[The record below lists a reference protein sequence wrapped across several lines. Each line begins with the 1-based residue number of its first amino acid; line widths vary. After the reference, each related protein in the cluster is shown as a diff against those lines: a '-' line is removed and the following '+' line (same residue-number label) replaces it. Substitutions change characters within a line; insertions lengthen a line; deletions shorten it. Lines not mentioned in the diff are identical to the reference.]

1 MPKIPLPERKKYK
14 RNKESRKRDNLNH
27 KAVYNSKRW
36 RTMRIEKLKRDTLC
50 EICLK
55 AGKLSSGVEVHHI
68 TPIST
73 GKTIKEKQ
81 RLGFDPLNLM
91 TLCQQCHKDQHNDN
105 FREKDLFNPQSEHRS
120 NGFSFI

>member
-14 RNKESRKRDNLNH
+14 RKKESAKRDNLNH

-36 RTMRIEKLKRDTLC
+36 RTLRIEKLKKDTLC
-50 EICLK
+50 EICFMQ
-55 AGKLSSGVEVHHI
+55 GKISSGVEVHHI
-68 TPIST
+68 IPIST

-81 RLGFDPLNLM
+81 RLGFDILNLM
-91 TLCQQCHKDQHNDN
+91 TLCEQCHKNEHDN
-105 FREKDLFNPQSEHRS
+105 NRKKDLFDPQPERRS